1 MLMVVK
7 TRKEAA
13 AALEITERALGDWKK
28 QPGFPDSSKGY
39 DLDKIKVWREEHQRK
54 GSAKDDTLIEL
65 NRQIK
70 EEQLEA
76 LKLKRRSVLLEIDE
90 AEGKLLPRAKYEL
103 FIAGLLAGIG
113 DWCEQLP
120 NLIEPLVPAKQAA
133 TVRDRLAAELRKMR
147 DRLADDLKREPGDD
161 E

>member
-1 MLMVVK
+1 MLIK

-39 DLDKIKVWREEHQRK
+39 DLDKIKAWREEHQRK
-54 GSAKDDTLIEL
+54 GSAKDDSLIEL

-76 LKLKRRSVLLEIDE
+76 LRLKKREKLLELDE
-90 AEGKLLPRAKYEL
+90 TEGKLLPRARYEL

-120 NLIEPLVPAKQAA
+120 NLIEPLVPVEQAA
-133 TVRDRLAAELRKMR
+133 TVRDRLATELRKMR
-147 DRLADDLKREPGDD
+147 DRLAEDLKREPGDD
-161 E
+161 D